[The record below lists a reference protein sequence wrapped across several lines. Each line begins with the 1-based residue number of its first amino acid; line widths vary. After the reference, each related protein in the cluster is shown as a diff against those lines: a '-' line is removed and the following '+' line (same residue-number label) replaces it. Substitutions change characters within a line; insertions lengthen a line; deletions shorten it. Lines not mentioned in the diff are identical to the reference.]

1 MKTLK
6 LTIVAL
12 FISTISI
19 AQTQEAKAAAVQI
32 AEKPVTNSLMK
43 WESDTHDFG
52 DIEKGKP
59 VSYQFSFVNTS
70 KETVL
75 LTNVKASCGC
85 TATNYTKTPI
95 KPGEKGMVEATY
107 NAAAPGAF
115 NKTVTVTTSEAN
127 ASPKVLI
134 IKGKVVTEEN
144 NQQKS
149 VLLK

>member
-59 VSYQFSFVNTS
+59 VTFEFSFVNTT
-70 KETVL
+70 KETIL
-75 LTNVKASCGC
+75 LTNVKPSCGC
-85 TATNYTKTPI
+85 TAANYTKTPI
-95 KPGEKGMVEATY
+95 KPGEKGTVEATY
-107 NAAAPGAF
+107 NAAAPGNF
-115 NKTVTVTTSEAN
+115 HKTITVTTNEEGSA
-127 ASPKVLI
+127 PKVLI
-134 IKGKVVTEEN
+134 IKGSVKNESTV
-144 NQQKS
+144 KS
-149 VLLK
+149 